1 MLIKEPIH
9 ECGSPPTSG
18 ISFPPVTLCPSAP
31 AAVPQ
36 GPQRCG
42 GRVPEWRERSSSQDS
57 KLPSA
62 PWHHQ
67 CIQHHPLLSRV
78 YTGAVWWQCDMAG
91 NKWLPKSKKL
101 PEIPL
106 WVWVMA
112 LRRLGLQAALRAGEW
127 GQAGRKQM
135 WSKAGRVA
143 WAIPQNISLFG
154 QESVL

>member
-18 ISFPPVTLCPSAP
+18 ISFLPVTLCRSAP

-42 GRVPEWRERSSSQDS
+42 GRVPEWRERSSSQGS

-67 CIQHHPLLSRV
+67 WHHHLLLSSV
-78 YTGAVWWQCDMAG
+78 HTGAVWWQCDMAG
-91 NKWLPKSKKL
+91 KKRLPKSKKL

-112 LRRLGLQAALRAGEW
+112 LRRLGLQAALEQGSGDKQAESRCEARQVEW
-127 GQAGRKQM
+127 PGQSPKT
-135 WSKAGRVA
+135 SVYLDK
-143 WAIPQNISLFG
+143 
-154 QESVL
+154 SVL